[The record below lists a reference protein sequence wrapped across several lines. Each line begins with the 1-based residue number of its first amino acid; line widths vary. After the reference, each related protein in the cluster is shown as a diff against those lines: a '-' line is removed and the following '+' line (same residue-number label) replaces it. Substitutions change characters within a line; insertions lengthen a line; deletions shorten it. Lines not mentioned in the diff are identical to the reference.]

1 MDNPTP
7 LDSSVLVLNRFY
19 SVVHVIS
26 ARRAFVLLFKQCAEV
41 VSYENDV
48 LANYDIQSWVE
59 LSKLKSQFRDSED
72 DWVKTPSVEIRVPRI
87 IRLLVY
93 DKLPERAVKFN
104 RRNIYA
110 RDEGHCQYCGKK
122 FPTSELTLDHVVPR
136 SLGGAT
142 TWENIV
148 CACVRCNVKKGG
160 RRPEQAGMRLVRMPR
175 KPRRSP
181 VLKIKIRSE
190 KYRSWRHFVDEAY
203 WDVALK

>member
-1 MDNPTP
+1 MDYASP
-7 LDSSVLVLNRFY
+7 LDASVLVLNRFY
-19 SVVHVIS
+19 SVIHVIS
-26 ARRAFVLLFKQCAEV
+26 ARRAFTLLFKQCAEV
-41 VSYENDV
+41 VSYENDI
-48 LANYDIQSWVE
+48 LSNYDIQSWVE
-59 LSKLKSQFRDSED
+59 LSKLKSQFRDAED
-72 DWVKTPSVEIRVPRI
+72 DWVKTPSVEICVPRI
-87 IRLLVY
+87 IRLLLY

-122 FPTSELTLDHVVPR
+122 YSTSELTLDHVIPR

-148 CACVRCNVKKGG
+148 CACVGCNVRKGG
-160 RRPEQAGMRLVRMPR
+160 RRPEQAGMRLIRLPR

-190 KYRSWRHFVDEAY
+190 KYKSWRHFVNEAY
-203 WDVALK
+203 WDVTLR